1 MVFMLQI
8 SKVNRL
14 VSIGLITMAVLSFGN
29 FTGQP
34 VSNVVVPLGVVLFF
48 VNRALEKNP
57 EDSKALA
64 FNTLTDKLTSKENI
78 LWIFIPA
85 VVSIINVLISS
96 NFLPQ
101 YIDYE
106 KERAGA
112 FVTIEMSVLS
122 VLLFFVLALGEEI
135 AWRAFFQS
143 QLMKVLSPVMAIAIS
158 SILFTVGHYAVG
170 NPPLVLYGL
179 SFTLINGTVFGLI
192 FYKTRN
198 VWVSTLAHFLAN
210 MMELFLYTVLV

>member
-1 MVFMLQI
+1 MLQF

-14 VSIGLITMAVLSFGN
+14 VTIGLITMAVLSFGN

-34 VSNVVVPLGVVLFF
+34 ISNVVVPLGVVLFF

-64 FNTLTDKLTSKENI
+64 LSPFADKLTGKENI

-85 VVSIINVLISS
+85 VVSIVNVIISS

-101 YIDYE
+101 YIEYE

-112 FVTIEMSVLS
+112 FLTIEMSILS
-122 VLLFFVLALGEEI
+122 VLLFFVLALGEEL

-143 QLMKVLSPVMAIAIS
+143 QLTKLLSPLMAIGIS

-179 SFTLINGTVFGLI
+179 TFTLINGALFGLI
-192 FYKTRN
+192 YYKTRN

-210 MMELFLYTVLV
+210 MIELFLYTVLV

>member
-1 MVFMLQI
+1 MLQI

-14 VSIGLITMAVLSFGN
+14 VTIGLITMAVLSFGN

>member
-135 AWRAFFQS
+135 AWWAFFQS

-179 SFTLINGTVFGLI
+179 SFTLINGTLFGLI

>member
-135 AWRAFFQS
+135 AWWAFFQS

>member
-1 MVFMLQI
+1 MLQI

-14 VSIGLITMAVLSFGN
+14 VTIGLITMAVLSFGN

-34 VSNVVVPLGVVLFF
+34 LSNVVVPIGVVLFF

-64 FNTLTDKLTSKENI
+64 LSPLADKLASKENL

-112 FVTIEMSVLS
+112 FVTIEMSVLTA
-122 VLLFFVLALGEEI
+122 LLFFVLALGEEI

-179 SFTLINGTVFGLI
+179 SFTLINGTLFGLI